1 MGPPRPAS
9 LLLLLLLLAT
19 TCAGAREEVP
29 GTVGQSCPRDATL
42 FKHLR
47 KYVYS
52 YEAESS
58 SGVPGTADSRSST
71 KINCKVEL
79 EVPQLCSFILKTS
92 HCSLKEVYGFNPE
105 GKALLKK
112 AKNSE
117 EFAAAMSKYEL
128 RLAVP
133 EGKQVLLYPEKEE
146 PKHIL
151 NIKRGIIS
159 ALLLPPE
166 TEETKQVLY
175 LDTVYGNCSSD
186 LTIKKGREHVA
197 TEISIERNLE
207 KCDRFQPIST
217 GVSPLALIRGMT
229 RPLSTLIG
237 SSQSCQYTLDP
248 KRKHVSEAI
257 CKEQHLFLPF
267 SYKNKYGMMAQVTQ
281 TLKLEETPKINS
293 RFFNEGAEAVG
304 LAFESTKST
313 SPPKQ
318 AEAIVKTLQE
328 LQKLHVSEQNA
339 QRANLFHRLVTELRG
354 LSSEAV
360 ATLLPKL
367 MEVSSPITLQ
377 ALVQCGQPQCYTH
390 ILRWLKNEKAN
401 PLLIDVVTYLVALI
415 PEPSAERLREVFN
428 TAKEQQ
434 SRATFYALSHVINNY
449 HRTNPTGTQDLLEIA
464 DYLLEQIRDNCT
476 GNEDH
481 TYLSLRVIGN
491 IGRTM
496 EQLTPKLTSSVL
508 KCIKSTQPSLLI
520 QKAAIQALRKVE
532 LGDQVREVLLQ
543 TFLDNVSPGEK
554 RLAAY
559 LMLMRAPSQSDI
571 NKVTQLLPG
580 EKNEQVKNFV
590 ASHLANILHSE
601 ESYIQ
606 ELKKLVEEALK
617 NSQLPTIMD
626 FKKFSR
632 NYHFSKSISLP
643 SLDPVST
650 TIEGNLI
657 FDPNNYLPKESMLKT
672 TLRVFGFAPAD
683 LFEIGLEGKGFEPT
697 LEALFGKQ
705 GFFPDS
711 VNKALY
717 WVDGQVPDRVSK
729 VLVDHFGYTKDERRE
744 QDMVNGIMFS
754 LENLIKDLKSKEFPE
769 ARAYLHILGEE
780 LGFVKLHDLQLLGRL
795 LLNLPDS
802 LKSPAMQTRT
812 SFKEVG
818 LP

>member
-1 MGPPRPAS
+1 PDPWRSKELA
-9 LLLLLLLLAT
+9 LLWYPLADLYLL
-19 TCAGAREEVP
+19 P
-29 GTVGQSCPRDATL
+29 VGDATR

-159 ALLLPPE
+159 KLIIG
-166 TEETKQVLY
+166 
-175 LDTVYGNCSSD
+175 DTVYGNCSSD

-795 LLNLPDS
+795 LLNGVRTLQGIPQMVSGPDPIAGSEIS
-802 LKSPAMQTRT
+802 LWSSCISQTPLRAQPCKPEH
-812 SFKEVG
+812 F
-818 LP
+818 L

>member
-1 MGPPRPAS
+1 MLTLTFLADLY
-9 LLLLLLLLAT
+9 LL
-19 TCAGAREEVP
+19 P
-29 GTVGQSCPRDATL
+29 VGDATR

-159 ALLLPPE
+159 KLIIG
-166 TEETKQVLY
+166 
-175 LDTVYGNCSSD
+175 DTVYGNCSSD

-795 LLNLPDS
+795 LLNGVRTLQGIPQMVSGPDPIAGSEIS
-802 LKSPAMQTRT
+802 LWSSCISQTPLRAQPCKPEH
-812 SFKEVG
+812 F
-818 LP
+818 L